1 MRSIDEV
8 GKKKPKLQVAQA
20 QEIVADA
27 YLAEQL
33 IGCIT
38 LDSLTPAGVQAA
50 LDLIDA
56 INGLGLAGPPED
68 ELTSKAKDA
77 GKRLAEGKAAEA
89 CKKLDEL
96 DRAAARKLSAAQYT
110 TLLPAVQAAQSSI
123 GC

>member
-1 MRSIDEV
+1 M
-8 GKKKPKLQVAQA
+8 QA
-20 QEIVADA
+20 V
-27 YLAEQL
+27 
-33 IGCIT
+33 
-38 LDSLTPAGVQAA
+38 

-56 INGLGLAGPPED
+56 IDGLGLAGPPED

-96 DRAAARKLSAAQYT
+96 DRAAARKLSAAQYA